1 MQDTTAITQ
10 DLEQKRDIGR
20 VGSGNMRIDEF
31 AKTMDD
37 RLPYD
42 VVDDVCIYMRNDP
55 IFYRKSLFPAI
66 MKMKDIYDAGK
77 TPNESSCLEAACA
90 EGMKSYCKK
99 FKLGSPENVFTI
111 SAIFSTSKTF
121 PLEAPITMLPA

>member
-1 MQDTTAITQ
+1 
-10 DLEQKRDIGR
+10 
-20 VGSGNMRIDEF
+20 MRIDEF

-99 FKLGSPENVFTI
+99 FKLGSPENVFKPEDKGLLI
-111 SAIFSTSKTF
+111 NKIFGEEMTQIRNG
-121 PLEAPITMLPA
+121 AY